1 MLTKLSILE
10 FADRLASEQP
20 APGGGSAAALSGLT
34 GVCLLEMVINLSLGR
49 DELVQHSELLTTKQK
64 ELARLH
70 RELQFLIDRDAQAFS
85 GVMTAYKLPK
95 ATEDEKRLRKD
106 AVQKAYRQA
115 AEIPLEVARA
125 CLETLEIAKAL
136 CGKVNPHAVSDLAV
150 GSLSAHASAIGALL
164 NTAIN
169 LPFITDKDLV
179 SGLDGQVYLVRSSAD
194 ELLEEIRS
202 SIYANPI
209 FAALRPT
216 YC

>member
-1 MLTKLSILE
+1 MLTELSILE
-10 FADRLASEQP
+10 FADRLSSEQP
-20 APGGGSAAALSGLT
+20 APGGGSAAALNGLT

-49 DELVQHSELLTTKQK
+49 DELAQHSELLTAKQR

-70 RELQFLIDRDAQAFS
+70 HELQILIDRDAQAFS

-95 ATEDEKRLRKD
+95 ATEDEKQQRKD
-106 AVQKAYRQA
+106 AVQKAFKQA

-125 CLETLEIAKAL
+125 CLEALEIAKAL

-150 GSLSAHASAIGALL
+150 GSLSAHAAAIGALL

-169 LPFITDKDLV
+169 LPFITDKDLANA
-179 SGLDGQVYLVRSSAD
+179 LDGQVYLLRSSAD
-194 ELLEEIRS
+194 EQLEAIRTN
-202 SIYANPI
+202 IYANPI

-216 YC
+216 CC